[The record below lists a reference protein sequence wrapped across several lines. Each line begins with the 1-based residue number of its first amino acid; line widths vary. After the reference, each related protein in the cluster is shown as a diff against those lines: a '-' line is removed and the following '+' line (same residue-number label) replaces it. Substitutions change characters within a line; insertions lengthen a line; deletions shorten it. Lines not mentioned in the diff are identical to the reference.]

1 MSAVSKAS
9 AAWGGDVPD
18 WLAALARACDA
29 ESGRAV
35 ATRLGVS
42 PAAVSRVLGNNY
54 GDTAAMERRVR
65 EVLMVNRVNCPVLRE
80 IGVEDCRAHQR
91 RPFSPVNPLFV
102 QLARA
107 CPACPNR
114 EAKGA

>member
-9 AAWGGDVPD
+9 AAWGDMPD
-18 WLAALARACDA
+18 WLAALAGACDA

-35 ATRLGVS
+35 AARLGVS
-42 PAAVSRVLGNNY
+42 PAAVCRVLGNSY

-65 EVLMVNRVNCPVLRE
+65 EVLMVNRVNCPVLGE

-107 CPACPNR
+107 CPACANR